1 MHTNNF
7 CHLCNLNVGRKRYP
21 VSDLSQTL
29 EIHEGQVFPEL
40 IPPICWRDKM
50 DPVHHVQVM
59 VTGVLLVGH
68 LGVLISGPGNHLWT
82 KLAREELVY
91 QPC

>member
-1 MHTNNF
+1 MHTNNV

-59 VTGVLLVGH
+59 ITGVLLVGH
-68 LGVLISGPGNHLWT
+68 LGVLISGPGNHLRT
-82 KLAREELVY
+82 ELAREELVY